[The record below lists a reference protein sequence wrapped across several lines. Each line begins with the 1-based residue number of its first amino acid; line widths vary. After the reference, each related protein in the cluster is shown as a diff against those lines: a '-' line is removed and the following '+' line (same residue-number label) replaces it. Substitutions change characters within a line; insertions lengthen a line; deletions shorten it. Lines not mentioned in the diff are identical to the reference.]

1 MVKKRDLGF
10 KIILEPEAA
19 ERIKNGQ
26 CPSCGKPK
34 KEWTRRKDWTCCS
47 SECTHEY
54 ITNRKTVNWAELR
67 DKVLKRD
74 NYTCIACGEQPTS
87 VIDNVPENK
96 KDEGYWYFGG
106 PVLRTEKQEDGNYK
120 VITANT
126 SKLVA
131 DHIKAIALGG
141 EQWDSENIQT
151 LCEKCNKRKTR
162 LDAARIASL
171 RKKEKILSGGQKQL
185 ITGGIRI

>member
-10 KIILEPEAA
+10 MIILEPEAA
-19 ERIKNGQ
+19 ERIKNDQ
-26 CPSCGKPK
+26 CPSCGKPRR
-34 KEWTRRKDWTCCS
+34 EWRRRKDWTCCS
-47 SECTHEY
+47 AECTHEY

-74 NYTCIACGEQPTS
+74 NYTCVACGTQPTS
-87 VIDNVPENK
+87 VIDDVPENRIN
-96 KDEGYWYFGG
+96 EGYWYFGG
-106 PVLRTEKQEDGNYK
+106 LVIRNEKREDGLYR
-120 VITANT
+120 VIIANT

-141 EQWDSENIQT
+141 AQWDSENIRT
-151 LCEKCNKRKTR
+151 LCLKCNKRKTR
-162 LDAARIASL
+162 LDAGGIAGL

-185 ITGGIRI
+185 LEED